1 METNLNNFM
10 EHITTINKDISV
22 YNDED
27 KGVLFYVNTIQLL
40 TKVDYLEL
48 SSEEYK
54 KAKFEK
60 KIEDLEYNISEVE
73 RPQSKYART
82 KKQEDMY
89 IIENAKVKV
98 RQIWNVSNPIGIYKS
113 FTNKEE
119 AMKLAESIN
128 KEIVKYFE

>member
-1 METNLNNFM
+1 METNLINFM
-10 EHITTINKDISV
+10 KNITNINKDISV
-22 YNDED
+22 YNDND
-27 KGVLFYVNTIQLL
+27 KGILFYVNTIQLL
-40 TKVDYLEL
+40 AKVDYLEL

-60 KIEDLEYNISEVE
+60 KIEDLEYNITEVE

-82 KKQEDMY
+82 KKEEDMY

-98 RQIWNVSNPIGIYKS
+98 RQVWNVSNPIGVYKS

-119 AMKLAESIN
+119 ALKLAEEIN
-128 KEIVKYFE
+128 KDIITYFQ

>member
-10 EHITTINKDISV
+10 KHITTVNKDISV

-27 KGVLFYVNTIQLL
+27 RGVLFYVNTIQLL

-60 KIEDLEYNISEVE
+60 KIEDLEYNITEVE

-119 AMKLAESIN
+119 AMQLAESIN